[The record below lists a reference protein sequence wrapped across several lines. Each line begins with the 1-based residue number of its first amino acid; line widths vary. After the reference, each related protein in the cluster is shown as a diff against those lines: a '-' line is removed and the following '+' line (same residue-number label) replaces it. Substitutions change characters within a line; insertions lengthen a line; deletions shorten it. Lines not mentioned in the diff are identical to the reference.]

1 MEGARGLG
9 VGINAVE
16 DLKAQVCCSNL
27 QIILEGTGVA
37 VTQWLEISMLKF
49 YFSGDGDMMP
59 PQLLS

>member
-16 DLKAQVCCSNL
+16 DLKAQVCSDL
-27 QIILEGTGVA
+27 QIILEGTGVT

-49 YFSGDGDMMP
+49 YFSGDGDMIL